1 MFHRQVIVMEP
12 VVMTMSDTHA
22 RGAAPAPADSCDD
35 HDYENIRPIVIASAK
50 FGARSLDT
58 AADSASAAI
67 IAETQA
73 LFETIAIPGSVTRL
87 VYSSPR
93 SRGYLS
99 TIQLQLTPD
108 TVPATLRKIYLR
120 ITIEGEL
127 FEKIFEADPNLKY
140 TYSWKGINV
149 YRQRVYGTTTALVKV
164 GYEYESCA
172 TIIWNVQVRYI
183 LRENILDSTRKI
195 FAVDTD
201 LWPGP
206 QCQQHWR
213 LGPGH
218 PPPLQFPG
226 KYFLLS
232 QIFLEQ
238 TENILCAGGYPVQG

>member
-1 MFHRQVIVMEP
+1 
-12 VVMTMSDTHA
+12 MTMSDTHDRA
-22 RGAAPAPADSCDD
+22 AAPAAADSCDD

-73 LFETIAIPGSVTRL
+73 LFETISIPGSVTRL

-108 TVPATLRKIYLR
+108 TVPATLSKIYLR

-183 LRENILDSTRKI
+183 LRKKYYRLYTKNICSRHGSLARTSVSATLAAGTWTSTTATTSR
-195 FAVDTD
+195 
-201 LWPGP
+201 
-206 QCQQHWR
+206 
-213 LGPGH
+213 
-218 PPPLQFPG
+218 
-226 KYFLLS
+226 YF
-232 QIFLEQ
+232 FL
-238 TENILCAGGYPVQG
+238 

>member
-1 MFHRQVIVMEP
+1 
-12 VVMTMSDTHA
+12 MTMSDTHD

-73 LFETIAIPGSVTRL
+73 LFETISIPGSVTRL

-108 TVPATLRKIYLR
+108 TVPATLSKIYLR

-183 LRENILDSTRKI
+183 LRKKYYRLYTKNICSRHGSLAKTSVSATLAAGTWTSTTATTSR
-195 FAVDTD
+195 
-201 LWPGP
+201 
-206 QCQQHWR
+206 
-213 LGPGH
+213 
-218 PPPLQFPG
+218 
-226 KYFLLS
+226 
-232 QIFLEQ
+232 
-238 TENILCAGGYPVQG
+238 

>member
-1 MFHRQVIVMEP
+1 
-12 VVMTMSDTHA
+12 MTMSDTHDRA
-22 RGAAPAPADSCDD
+22 AAPAPADSCDD

-73 LFETIAIPGSVTRL
+73 LFETISIPGSVTRL

-108 TVPATLRKIYLR
+108 TVPATLSKIYLR

-183 LRENILDSTRKI
+183 LRKKYYRLYTKNICSRHGSLARTSVSATLAAGTWTSTTATTSR
-195 FAVDTD
+195 
-201 LWPGP
+201 
-206 QCQQHWR
+206 
-213 LGPGH
+213 
-218 PPPLQFPG
+218 
-226 KYFLLS
+226 
-232 QIFLEQ
+232 
-238 TENILCAGGYPVQG
+238 

>member
-1 MFHRQVIVMEP
+1 
-12 VVMTMSDTHA
+12 MTMSDTHD

-73 LFETIAIPGSVTRL
+73 LFETISIPGSVTRL

-108 TVPATLRKIYLR
+108 TVPATLSKIYLR

-164 GYEYESCA
+164 GYEYESCS

-183 LRENILDSTRKI
+183 RRENI
-195 FAVDTD
+195 
-201 LWPGP
+201 
-206 QCQQHWR
+206 
-213 LGPGH
+213 
-218 PPPLQFPG
+218 
-226 KYFLLS
+226 
-232 QIFLEQ
+232 
-238 TENILCAGGYPVQG
+238 

>member
-1 MFHRQVIVMEP
+1 
-12 VVMTMSDTHA
+12 MTMSDTHE

-73 LFETIAIPGSVTRL
+73 LFETISIPGSVTRL

-108 TVPATLRKIYLR
+108 TVPATLSKIYLR

-183 LRENILDSTRKI
+183 LRKKYYRLYTKNICSRHGSLARTSVSATLAAGTWTSTTATTSR
-195 FAVDTD
+195 
-201 LWPGP
+201 
-206 QCQQHWR
+206 
-213 LGPGH
+213 
-218 PPPLQFPG
+218 
-226 KYFLLS
+226 
-232 QIFLEQ
+232 
-238 TENILCAGGYPVQG
+238 

>member
-1 MFHRQVIVMEP
+1 
-12 VVMTMSDTHA
+12 MTMSDTHDRA
-22 RGAAPAPADSCDD
+22 AAPAPADSCDD

-73 LFETIAIPGSVTRL
+73 LFETISIPGSVTRL

-108 TVPATLRKIYLR
+108 TVPATLSKIYLR

-164 GYEYESCA
+164 GYEYESCS

-183 LRENILDSTRKI
+183 LRKKYYRLYTKNICSRHGSLARTSVSATLAAGTWTSTTATTSR
-195 FAVDTD
+195 
-201 LWPGP
+201 
-206 QCQQHWR
+206 
-213 LGPGH
+213 
-218 PPPLQFPG
+218 
-226 KYFLLS
+226 
-232 QIFLEQ
+232 
-238 TENILCAGGYPVQG
+238 

>member
-1 MFHRQVIVMEP
+1 
-12 VVMTMSDTHA
+12 MTMSDTHA
-22 RGAAPAPADSCDD
+22 RAAAPAPADSCDD

-73 LFETIAIPGSVTRL
+73 LFETISIPGSVTRL

-108 TVPATLRKIYLR
+108 TVPATLSKIYLR

-164 GYEYESCA
+164 GYEYESCS

-183 LRENILDSTRKI
+183 LRKKYYRLYTKNICSRHGSLARTSVSATLAAGTWTSTTATTSR
-195 FAVDTD
+195 
-201 LWPGP
+201 
-206 QCQQHWR
+206 
-213 LGPGH
+213 
-218 PPPLQFPG
+218 
-226 KYFLLS
+226 
-232 QIFLEQ
+232 
-238 TENILCAGGYPVQG
+238 

>member
-1 MFHRQVIVMEP
+1 
-12 VVMTMSDTHA
+12 MTMSDTHA
-22 RGAAPAPADSCDD
+22 RAAAPAPADSCDD

-73 LFETIAIPGSVTRL
+73 LFETISIPGSVTRL

-108 TVPATLRKIYLR
+108 TVPATLSKIYLR

-183 LRENILDSTRKI
+183 LRKKYYRLYTKNICSRHGSLARTSVSATLAAGTWTSTTATTSR
-195 FAVDTD
+195 
-201 LWPGP
+201 
-206 QCQQHWR
+206 
-213 LGPGH
+213 
-218 PPPLQFPG
+218 
-226 KYFLLS
+226 
-232 QIFLEQ
+232 
-238 TENILCAGGYPVQG
+238 